1 MVPKR
6 FLVVAIKIQLR
17 KQLRVVDT
25 QKIKN
30 HLNPRAMEQKQVMRR
45 KILEVVEQWKMET
58 MVQGMIKRGEEE
70 VEEAEVEEKTERGIE
85 ELMKMMMAMEEELL
99 QTYLYLTFLKKSFP
113 IRSST
118 INLRTNKTKIQ
129 SKIVMVKR
137 RNEKLLEIK
146 DRMVERKRP
155 GQKEEGARTM
165 KVIIISMVGQVNRIL
180 YLLTE

>member
-30 HLNPRAMEQKQVMRR
+30 QLNPRTMEQKQVMRR

-58 MVQGMIKRGEEE
+58 MAQGMIRRGEEE
-70 VEEAEVEEKTERGIE
+70 VEGAEVEEKTERGIE

-99 QTYLYLTFLKKSFP
+99 QTYLYLTFLKKNFP

-118 INLRTNKTKIQ
+118 ISLRTNKTKIQ
-129 SKIVMVKR
+129 SKIVMLKR

-146 DRMVERKRP
+146 DRMVGRKRP
-155 GQKEEGARTM
+155 GQKEEGERTM